1 MIKID
6 FEITKDE
13 YTYRD
18 AIILPD
24 NHTHTEAEIE
34 EMKQQRF
41 DNWYDIITNP
51 PTEVVLE
58 EPQAIEETPQ
68 E

>member
-18 AIILPD
+18 AIILPED
-24 NHTHTEAEIE
+24 HSFTEAEIE

-41 DNWYDIITNP
+41 DNWYNIVTNP
-51 PTEVVLE
+51 TSEAPILE
-58 EPQAIEETPQ
+58 EPIESEPQ